1 MGTNE
6 LGCERL
12 LEQATLVIVPICVLA
27 PKQRGN
33 SLNWKLVY
41 REPPGFHG

>member
-12 LEQATLVIVPICVLA
+12 LEHATLVIVPICVLGSRTEGQLSELEA
-27 PKQRGN
+27 G
-33 SLNWKLVY
+33 L
-41 REPPGFHG
+41 